1 MDVTGAAADSTFAAI
16 RRAVGPAATIEPC
29 DFADLNGYGSCDLDA
44 ALTCWLRSSAFE
56 TGAAVN
62 LRPGAPHSRD
72 LLRLFAE
79 ARSYPPT
86 DAKTFFSKAF
96 APYRIWP
103 SDPSPGGV
111 VTGYYEPRIQG
122 ALRPTPEFTEP
133 LLGRPRDLESFAQG
147 EFPLGSELA
156 AGRRRADG
164 SLEAFPDRR
173 AIEDGDVPPSQPLL
187 WLRDGIEAFMIHVQ
201 GSARVVLDDG
211 SEVRLTY
218 AGRNGRPYTAIGRL
232 LVERGEVPLSEMS
245 LARLKEWVR
254 AAGQKPGQPG
264 RSLMQENQ
272 SFIFFD
278 MAPVTDPRE
287 GPTGGEGLPL
297 TPLQSIAVDRTIWP
311 YGLPFWIE
319 GTLPWRSEQP
329 ERFGRLMI
337 AQDTG
342 SAILGP
348 ARADL
353 YFGTGSAAGNRAGG
367 IRHQADFFVL
377 LPRASA

>member
-1 MDVTGAAADSTFAAI
+1 
-16 RRAVGPAATIEPC
+16 
-29 DFADLNGYGSCDLDA
+29 
-44 ALTCWLRSSAFE
+44 
-56 TGAAVN
+56 
-62 LRPGAPHSRD
+62 
-72 LLRLFAE
+72 
-79 ARSYPPT
+79 
-86 DAKTFFSKAF
+86 
-96 APYRIWP
+96 
-103 SDPSPGGV
+103 
-111 VTGYYEPRIQG
+111 
-122 ALRPTPEFTEP
+122 
-133 LLGRPRDLESFAQG
+133 
-147 EFPLGSELA
+147 
-156 AGRRRADG
+156 
-164 SLEAFPDRR
+164 
-173 AIEDGDVPPSQPLL
+173 
-187 WLRDGIEAFMIHVQ
+187 MIHVQ

-218 AGRNGRPYTAIGRL
+218 AGRNGSPYTSIGRL

-245 LARLKEWVR
+245 LARLKAWVR

-353 YFGTGSAAGNRAGG
+353 YFGTGSEAGNRAGG